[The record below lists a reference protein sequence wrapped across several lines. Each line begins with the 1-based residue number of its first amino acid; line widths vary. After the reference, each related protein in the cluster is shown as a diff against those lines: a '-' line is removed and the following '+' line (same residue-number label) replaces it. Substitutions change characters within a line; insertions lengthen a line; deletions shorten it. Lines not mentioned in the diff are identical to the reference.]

1 MVTEIFGLS
10 LLTLVQTQTGLWD
23 LVVSSKSENS
33 LVTFLRW
40 IYAGV
45 ERTIFM
51 GLKFTFPGRFVSP
64 LGFLGMIT
72 FVLFIILG
80 ITGALLMLFYE
91 PELDRAWNS
100 VQNIN
105 NVIPYG
111 FHMRNIHYHA
121 SNAMVMV
128 ALLHMYYQYFSGR
141 YKIRNE
147 ILWVTGILLGVLTIL
162 EAFTGYDII
171 FSERAELAIS
181 IAASLTNSIPVLGPQ
196 IRDAF
201 FGGGFHDFVLRFY
214 AFHVFFLP
222 IFLLGLMVVH
232 FPRFL
237 VFDVPMVMAISGA
250 IMLTGGVFPVDL
262 GTKFDPASPPGITV
276 PEWYLTGLY
285 AFLRTMFDKFVTGVA
300 WPGLFIG
307 ALLLVPFVDRYKKFS
322 WKDIPLVTAIGIT
335 SIAQIM
341 VTTYWGFYID
351 PDIKKALLERLVIDP
366 IFFYLVMLLLVPLS
380 FGFTYMMIKLAKNA
394 EANKKLQPKK
404 ASGKS
409 SINLSQRW
417 IYIIFIALLAFQV
430 YLNIMAYYAVVNGM
444 KNFSLFIIGIIMI
457 VFAGMFHIYR
467 HGRTMSKAPP
477 PPPPV
482 RPPTTA
488 KPSPLPSKES
498 TPSTPVTVERPLAPP
513 PVQKAAAN
521 QPSSSQAPAPGGKA
535 QTTKSS
541 ETRATPDTSSTA
553 TSDTTQR
560 TEMPEKK

>member
-1 MVTEIFGLS
+1 M
-10 LLTLVQTQTGLWD
+10 
-23 LVVSSKSENS
+23 VVSLKSENS

-322 WKDIPLVTAIGIT
+322 WKDRPLVTAIGIT
-335 SIAQIM
+335 SLAQIM

-409 SINLSQRW
+409 SINLSQKW

-444 KNFSLFIIGIIMI
+444 KNFSLFIVGIIMI

-498 TPSTPVTVERPLAPP
+498 TPSTPVTGEKPLAPP

-521 QPSSSQAPAPGGKA
+521 QPSSSQAPASGGKA
-535 QTTKSS
+535 QARKSG
-541 ETRATPDTSSTA
+541 ETRASPDTSSTA

-560 TEMPEKK
+560 PEMPEKK